1 MWYYINLNNASQK
14 LKNTKTHFLASSNVH
29 FSNTSLNL
37 LIKSMATVDDSITL
51 KYEQNEKSTVFGQDS
66 VVEEICMIMQNH
78 YISENRYYKY
88 SYFK

>member
-1 MWYYINLNNASQK
+1 M
-14 LKNTKTHFLASSNVH
+14 LA
-29 FSNTSLNL
+29 F
-37 LIKSMATVDDSITL
+37 TL
-51 KYEQNEKSTVFGQDS
+51 KYEQNEKKNTVSGQDS

>member
-1 MWYYINLNNASQK
+1 MSK
-14 LKNTKTHFLASSNVH
+14 MK
-29 FSNTSLNL
+29 
-37 LIKSMATVDDSITL
+37 
-51 KYEQNEKSTVFGQDS
+51 KSTVFGQDS

>member
-1 MWYYINLNNASQK
+1 MS
-14 LKNTKTHFLASSNVH
+14 
-29 FSNTSLNL
+29 TSAALHSIYKKAWQL
-37 LIKSMATVDDSITL
+37 LTTAFTL
-51 KYEQNEKSTVFGQDS
+51 KYEQNEKSTVFGQDR